1 MGAELARK
9 RAGKKTRTGMS
20 EGKLS
25 EFASKSMD
33 TIDAYL
39 FKHDHILPCGHHAEE
54 GSDIDKACSVA
65 GCDVVSA
72 PPAASPAVE
81 SNAYMP
87 PPAST
92 AAPTYTAPGLNTSQG
107 GNVVTSSTGETA
119 GTASFQGG
127 MNFNQ
132 YLKPPTPTGQNK
144 VTSGGATASWG
155 GGTTGGMRF
164 TMSRK
169 SIDSSEDSIKLINRY
184 LDKQSRS
191 KCKHKKGDPNHLEA
205 A

>member
-1 MGAELARK
+1 MPAISEKQRRFMGAELARK

-39 FKHDHILPCGHHAEE
+39 FKHGHILPCGHHAEE
-54 GSDIDKACSVA
+54 GSDIDKACSIG
-65 GCDVVSA
+65 GCDV
-72 PPAASPAVE
+72 PSP
-81 SNAYMP
+81 
-87 PPAST
+87 
-92 AAPTYTAPGLNTSQG
+92 PTYTAPGQNIFTTTSGEQIG
-107 GNVVTSSTGETA
+107 SGSTG
-119 GTASFQGG
+119 GTTGQSGFKITDPNRYNSQATGG
-127 MNFNQ
+127 SA
-132 YLKPPTPTGQNK
+132 PTPTGQNR

-169 SIDSSEDSIKLINRY
+169 SIDSSGDSIKLINRY